1 MKKILS
7 SAYEVQHLLPFLP
20 VLAWVVALALAIWI
34 VIVLAQ
40 RLAH

>member
-1 MKKILS
+1 MKRILAA
-7 SAYEVQHLLPFLP
+7 AYENLPFLHL
-20 VLAWVVALALAIWI
+20 LAWVLALALAIGM

>member
-1 MKKILS
+1 MKRILAA
-7 SAYEVQHLLPFLP
+7 AYENLPFLP
-20 VLAWVVALALAIWI
+20 VLTWVVALALAIWM